1 MKKERTLSVVVPIFN
16 EEDTLPELYRR
27 LVDALDV
34 LGGFKVEIVF
44 VDDGSKDSSASII
57 EKFHESDKRVKM
69 VQFSRNFG
77 HHMAA
82 TAGLDNA
89 NGEIIVL
96 MDGDLQNRPE
106 DIPALLQKIDEGY
119 DLVSTT
125 RKERQDPLIKMVL
138 SKMFIWLM
146 GKVIKEPVSIVNT
159 SIFRAM
165 RREVV
170 DVMGEIRERNRFA
183 MGLIDWTGFRSTSI
197 EVIHDNRFAGT
208 SKYTLSKQIKLALD
222 AIYSFSTFPLQ
233 LAATLGFIVT
243 GASFLY
249 GFYVIV
255 RKLIWG
261 FTLPGFASLTVS
273 VFFIGGVQ
281 LIVLGVI
288 GSYIGRIYTEVKKR
302 PLYIVKKRL
311 D

>member
-170 DVMGEIRERNRFA
+170 DVIGEIRERNRFV

>member
-34 LGGFKVEIVF
+34 LEGFKVEIVF

-170 DVMGEIRERNRFA
+170 DVIGEIRERNRFV

-288 GSYIGRIYTEVKKR
+288 GSYIGRIYTEVK
-302 PLYIVKKRL
+302 
-311 D
+311 